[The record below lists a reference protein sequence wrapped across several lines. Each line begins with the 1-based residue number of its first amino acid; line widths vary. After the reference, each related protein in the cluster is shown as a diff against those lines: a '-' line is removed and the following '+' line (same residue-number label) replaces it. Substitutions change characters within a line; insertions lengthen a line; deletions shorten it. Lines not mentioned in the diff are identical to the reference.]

1 MTTTPFSG
9 IARRSPDAV
18 SWWVL
23 TPSQAKAAIAALSG
37 YRKHRNPEKL
47 VSHTNDSYIFIAA
60 AVGGLKDGLKTL
72 GYGAEAP
79 ILERADFE
87 HLEAQGRLQ
96 TPH

>member
-1 MTTTPFSG
+1 VIVRIGVPADMAAREALTTGCTVMLRRRVIDVALPFPPELDHPV
-9 IARRSPDAV
+9 APMRHDR
-18 SWWVL
+18 WL
-23 TPSQAKAAIAALSG
+23 TL
-37 YRKHRNPEKL
+37 
-47 VSHTNDSYIFIAA
+47 IAA

-96 TPH
+96 TPP